1 MVSPSHATPLLGLS
15 LALAL
20 SLFSPLP
27 LSNYCCYHCCFYCI
41 YILPTTTV
49 VPPFLT
55 RLSLPPISLPLLS
68 YSSFSSLATNFSFSF
83 SLSPPSIRY
92 VFVGGSFGTPKI
104 VPPPPYPIPKRS
116 FFNSSP
122 PTPLQQHNYHHHHH
136 HHDATP
142 LDQRCHETTLDS
154 STICSQIPLMETLIP
169 LFFRVTTHQ

>member
-68 YSSFSSLATNFSFSF
+68 YSSFSTLATNFSFSF

-104 VPPPPYPIPKRS
+104 VPPHIRS
-116 FFNSSP
+116 PNALSS
-122 PTPLQQHNYHHHHH
+122 THHLQHHYNYNHHLLH
-136 HHDATP
+136 ATP

>member
-1 MVSPSHATPLLGLS
+1 MVSPSHATPLPGLS
-15 LALAL
+15 LALSL
-20 SLFSPLP
+20 SFLP
-27 LSNYCCYHCCFYCI
+27 SSSLSNYCCCYHYCFYCI

-49 VPPFLT
+49 VSPFLI

-68 YSSFSSLATNFSFSF
+68 YSSFSSLAINFSFSF

-122 PTPLQQHNYHHHHH
+122 PTPLQQHDHHN
-136 HHDATP
+136 ATP
-142 LDQRCHETTLDS
+142 LDQRCHEATLDS
-154 STICSQIPLMETLIP
+154 SAICSQIPLMETLIP

>member
-15 LALAL
+15 LSLSL

-27 LSNYCCYHCCFYCI
+27 LSNYCCYHYCFYCI

-104 VPPPPYPIPKRS
+104 VPPHIRS
-116 FFNSSP
+116 PNALSS
-122 PTPLQQHNYHHHHH
+122 THHLQHHYNYNHHLLH
-136 HHDATP
+136 ATP
-142 LDQRCHETTLDS
+142 LDQRCHKTTLVS
-154 STICSQIPLMETLIP
+154 SAICSQITLMETLIP
-169 LFFRVTTHQ
+169 LSFRVTTHQ

>member
-15 LALAL
+15 LSLSL

-27 LSNYCCYHCCFYCI
+27 LSNYCCYHYCFYCI

-68 YSSFSSLATNFSFSF
+68 YSLFPLSPPISLSL
-83 SLSPPSIRY
+83 SLSPLPP
-92 VFVGGSFGTPKI
+92 FGTSLWVVRSAHQKLS
-104 VPPPPYPIPKRS
+104 PPPYPIPKRS

-136 HHDATP
+136 DATP
-142 LDQRCHETTLDS
+142 LDQRCHETTLDFS
-154 STICSQIPLMETLIP
+154 AICSQIPLMETLIP

>member
-104 VPPPPYPIPKRS
+104 VPPHIRS
-116 FFNSSP
+116 PNALSS
-122 PTPLQQHNYHHHHH
+122 THHLQHHYNYNHHLLH
-136 HHDATP
+136 ATP
-142 LDQRCHETTLDS
+142 LDQRCHKTTLVS
-154 STICSQIPLMETLIP
+154 SAICSQITLMETLIP
-169 LFFRVTTHQ
+169 LSFRVTTHQ

>member
-92 VFVGGSFGTPKI
+92 AFVGGSFGTPKI
-104 VPPPPYPIPKRS
+104 VPPPHIRS
-116 FFNSSP
+116 PNALSS
-122 PTPLQQHNYHHHHH
+122 TLHLQHHHHYNYNTTTTT
-136 HHDATP
+136 TP
-142 LDQRCHETTLDS
+142 L
-154 STICSQIPLMETLIP
+154 PLTNVVTKRRWILP
-169 LFFRVTTHQ
+169 LYARRQHSWKP

>member
-92 VFVGGSFGTPKI
+92 AFVGGSFGTPKI
-104 VPPPPYPIPKRS
+104 VPPHIRS
-116 FFNSSP
+116 PNALSSTLHLQHHYNNTITTTTTTTT
-122 PTPLQQHNYHHHHH
+122 TPLPLTNVVTKRRWILPLYARRYHSWK
-136 HHDATP
+136 P
-142 LDQRCHETTLDS
+142 
-154 STICSQIPLMETLIP
+154 
-169 LFFRVTTHQ
+169 

>member
-15 LALAL
+15 LSLSL

-27 LSNYCCYHCCFYCI
+27 LSNYCCYHYCFYCI

-104 VPPPPYPIPKRS
+104 VPPPPPISDPQTLFLQLFTSNTTTTTQLPPPPPPPRRH
-116 FFNSSP
+116 SP
-122 PTPLQQHNYHHHHH
+122 
-136 HHDATP
+136 
-142 LDQRCHETTLDS
+142 
-154 STICSQIPLMETLIP
+154 
-169 LFFRVTTHQ
+169 

>member
-92 VFVGGSFGTPKI
+92 AFVGGSFGTPKI
-104 VPPPPYPIPKRS
+104 VPPHIRS
-116 FFNSSP
+116 PNALSS
-122 PTPLQQHNYHHHHH
+122 THHLQHHYNYNHHLLH
-136 HHDATP
+136 ATP
-142 LDQRCHETTLDS
+142 LDQRCHKTTLVS
-154 STICSQIPLMETLIP
+154 SAICSQITLMETLIP
-169 LFFRVTTHQ
+169 LSFRVTTHQ